1 MQRLDRGMY
10 TIPIWFGL
18 LFTGLYVLHSSQIIT
33 EIPNAFENFL
43 GATMALGAAAC
54 LVGTRLNNVRKAY
67 ITEIAG
73 LAVIC
78 IVLGI
83 LATVTELTL
92 IQQFTMSGGL
102 GALVQIGSLRM
113 IFRLTLELKHKEV
126 L

>member
-1 MQRLDRGMY
+1 MY

-18 LFTGLYVLHSSQIIT
+18 FFTGLYVLHSSQIIT
-33 EIPNAFENFL
+33 EISNNFENFL
-43 GATMALGAAAC
+43 GAAMTLAAAAC

-73 LAVIC
+73 LLVIC

-83 LATVTELTL
+83 LAIATELTL
-92 IQQFTMSGGL
+92 IQQFTLAGGL
-102 GALVQIGSLRM
+102 GALIQIGSLRM